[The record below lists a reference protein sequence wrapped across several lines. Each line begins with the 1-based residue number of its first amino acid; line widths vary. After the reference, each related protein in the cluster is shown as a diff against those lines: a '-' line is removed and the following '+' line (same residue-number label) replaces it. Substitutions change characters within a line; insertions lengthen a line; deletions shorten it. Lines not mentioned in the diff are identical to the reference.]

1 MTLVSFGSSA
11 ISPKVG
17 HHVSRTQVRPVFMGN
32 GSLPAVLK
40 HLAAQPAIAKANPVQ
55 LSDSQHALTRV
66 SSGTGFV
73 APSTLRHLAKHQ
85 TQAAADCTPI
95 AVMMGAGYCP
105 AAIRHLDKQR

>member
-17 HHVSRTQVRPVFMGN
+17 QHVSRTQAHPVFMGN
-32 GSLPAVLK
+32 GTLPAVLK
-40 HLAAQPAIAKANPVQ
+40 HLAARPAMAKPV
-55 LSDSQHALTRV
+55 
-66 SSGTGFV
+66 
-73 APSTLRHLAKHQ
+73 

>member
-11 ISPKVG
+11 ISPKAG

-32 GSLPAVLK
+32 GTLPAVLK
-40 HLAAQPAIAKANPVQ
+40 HLAAQPAIAKANAVQ
-55 LSDSQHALTRV
+55 LSDSQHATRV

-73 APSTLRHLAKHQ
+73 APATLRHLAKHL
-85 TQAAADCTPI
+85 TQAATDCTPI